1 MKKVDY
7 HSLTKEQKEK
17 VKDDKTQASH
27 RALTSMRQAEEVKKE
42 LINSGFIEGQDFS
55 FKNHKI
61 SIRATYNEF
70 LVKDYEKTRYA
81 QVDYDVNYYAGT
93 IKLLWKEVRPTY
105 KDEDDQSHVTPQNPA
120 GYRIIDAS
128 EPLVLATKRYRSWM
142 EYQGKYGDYI
152 KPLTIKGSR
161 EFCKSYRDVKATTYL
176 KRLREATKRAPE
188 FLEQKMESQTRDMS
202 EKEKI
207 TKAKEVLVS
216 QLEDIFLSK
225 IKISFNS
232 YCFKLVILFP
242 EGDSDYYGDN
252 IYIEYDPD
260 RNYECSVNKVE
271 NRHGF
276 IPWDKVSLIE
286 QVQTEQVEA

>member
-1 MKKVDY
+1 
-7 HSLTKEQKEK
+7 
-17 VKDDKTQASH
+17 
-27 RALTSMRQAEEVKKE
+27 
-42 LINSGFIEGQDFS
+42 
-55 FKNHKI
+55 
-61 SIRATYNEF
+61 
-70 LVKDYEKTRYA
+70 
-81 QVDYDVNYYAGT
+81 
-93 IKLLWKEVRPTY
+93 
-105 KDEDDQSHVTPQNPA
+105 
-120 GYRIIDAS
+120 
-128 EPLVLATKRYRSWM
+128 M

-188 FLEQKMESQTRDMS
+188 FLEQKMESQKRDMS

-271 NRHGF
+271 NEIKMDQQQQAQQMDMQEKQDAHNGASAEVAKAEVQKEEAKILRLVGTDTAGAPFLKPAIFGDTVDHALLAEHGASDLLF
-276 IPWDKVSLIE
+276 SDSCSSADLDSSDLSECTEDVLKELKLVEVQMIAASIEDSLDRGIFDSHRFSLISGE
-286 QVQTEQVEA
+286 GCQPYETGSCPKEDSVDRVNCQL